1 LFAADALWQ
10 QSPSLGQSSG
20 KFKFTSPQKCCT
32 WCSTS
37 HTHVQKRERLSV
49 EMKLLG
55 PFGNSKQGHCP
66 THALNCCPESCW
78 HKVNA
83 QCWPCSFTVAP
94 LHTPRP
100 AVGTSVSNIC
110 CSTTS
115 LSKSHLLKSKCST
128 THKPSAVVVFLLA
141 LRC

>member
-1 LFAADALWQ
+1 MPLMHCGSKAHPLAKARA
-10 QSPSLGQSSG
+10 SS
-20 KFKFTSPQKCCT
+20 S
-32 WCSTS
+32 S
-37 HTHVQKRERLSV
+37 HLHKNVAHGVPPPILMCKRERLSV